1 MFLCELIYDRAANGA
16 LNQVP
21 ECGRSCSRGAG
32 CLDAKVPPSTSSA
45 MAALQLEMSADV
57 VDWPGR
63 VVMCAHGDVLAAW

>member
-1 MFLCELIYDRAANGA
+1 MTVLPMELSISGWMK
-16 LNQVP
+16 VP